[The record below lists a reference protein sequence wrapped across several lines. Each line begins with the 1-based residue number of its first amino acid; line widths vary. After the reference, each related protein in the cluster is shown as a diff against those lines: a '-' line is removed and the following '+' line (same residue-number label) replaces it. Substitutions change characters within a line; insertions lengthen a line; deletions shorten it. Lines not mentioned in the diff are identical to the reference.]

1 MNEELREEHLRR
13 ITDEKARAVYDF
25 LCEACEKRP
34 GGNGMEDADQMLVA
48 DYCYAEQLKGMLQ
61 ADIAER
67 GIGQERRNG
76 RQTYWADNKSLSH
89 LRATTELQR
98 KLLAELKLTP
108 ASRKAQAVEIDDDF
122 DRFPD

>member
-67 GIGQERRNG
+67 GILIFDARRGLDVENCSISARVRVSAQMDRLYKALGFQELAQRN
-76 RQTYWADNKSLSH
+76 
-89 LRATTELQR
+89 
-98 KLLAELKLTP
+98 
-108 ASRKAQAVEIDDDF
+108 QAPDGDDD
-122 DRFPD
+122 DL